1 MRYSDDFIVI
11 VPANRSEIACFK
23 NVLSILKGIPN
34 LELEPSKTQIFAVAE
49 SRVENIG
56 RDLLEKADVSKKVI
70 NFLGFT
76 FDGQSVSVR
85 SKTISKYYYRMY
97 RKAKSISKNPTLS
110 GADNLYKSYS
120 IHGAKAKPGNFFTY
134 INHAKEVFG
143 EDELIDRDLKN
154 HIPKIRK
161 ALKGKK

>member
-1 MRYSDDFIVI
+1 MSRYLYKKIQNISLESLNFQHSGLKLTTLGSD
-11 VPANRSEIACFK
+11 PMK
-23 NVLSILKGIPN
+23 L
-34 LELEPSKTQIFAVAE
+34 
-49 SRVENIG
+49 
-56 RDLLEKADVSKKVI
+56 SKKVI

>member
-1 MRYSDDFIVI
+1 MV
-11 VPANRSEIACFK
+11 SEIACFK

-97 RKAKSISKNPTLS
+97 RKAKQFLRIQHCPERII
-110 GADNLYKSYS
+110 Y
-120 IHGAKAKPGNFFTY
+120 IKAIRYTVLKQNQGIFLHY